1 MSRIPF
7 GIRRLDTT
15 IGGGAPPGSVVLL
28 SGEAGAGGREFMYT
42 AALMNGL
49 VEADPDL
56 FELYYGDLGEDV
68 TVPEAVHYISFT
80 GRKEQFYEEM
90 ALTMEQEIVDSAIDN
105 ISFHDLA
112 AEYFHLSPVPRE
124 WYAERVDSISE
135 LGRSTERQS
144 LPRALGDRLTE
155 HAPGTL
161 VVIDSL
167 TDLVGAPMDDLS
179 WDDIPVLLRG
189 ITRAA
194 SRWGGLVLVH
204 VNREALDGR
213 RHGQLVDSA
222 DGTLVFGWESG
233 GSTRDRTMV
242 VKEFGGVLSRIEAED
257 IVQFETE
264 IGESGFD
271 ISDVRKI
278 R

>member
-1 MSRIPF
+1 MDRIPF
-7 GIRRLDTT
+7 GIPRLDAT

-28 SGEAGAGGREFMYT
+28 SGEAGAGAREFMYT

-49 VEADPDL
+49 TEADPEL
-56 FELYYGDLGEDV
+56 FDLYYGDLAEGA
-68 TVPEAVHYISFT
+68 TVPESVHYISFT
-80 GRKEQFYEEM
+80 GKKEQLRDEM
-90 ALTMEQEIVDSAIDN
+90 ALTMDEAIVDAAVESVR
-105 ISFHDLA
+105 FHDLSD
-112 AEYFHLSPVPRE
+112 EYFHLSPVPRE
-124 WYAERVDSISE
+124 WYSERVDSISD
-135 LGRSTERQS
+135 LGGTTERQG

-155 HAPGTL
+155 HAADTL
-161 VVIDSL
+161 VVVDSI

-179 WDDIPVLLRG
+179 WDDVPVLLRG

-194 SRWGGLVLVH
+194 SEWGGLVLLH
-204 VNREALDGR
+204 VSREALGAR

-222 DGTLVFGWESG
+222 DGTLVFEWESG

-242 VKEFGGVLSRIEAED
+242 VKRFGGVLSRIEAED
-257 IVQFETE
+257 IVRFETE
-264 IGESGFD
+264 IGDSGFD